1 MSNFYTETSIGRALM
16 LKKHPVRADN
26 LTLKIGRTIIV
37 VICVRGG
44 VGKTTTTINLAETL
58 ISAGCKVRVETTDTG
73 NSDTIMAGLSTAAA
87 IDLATAKGQD
97 AFVNL
102 FANLASETADHVVV
116 DTGAGPVAE
125 HFFAPRIAM
134 LSEFAREA
142 GFTLVIVRPI
152 TTSHVTQ
159 VHTKAFIEKVK
170 PANTAC
176 IVVRNMSGP
185 RFEEDYARR
194 TNNEEI
200 KALKNRFIQV
210 DLLPIRAVVLDNMLS
225 FRMSPSKILYGE
237 IERAGKKAEVAEAIF
252 TTAIRLA
259 VGEWLLTQQSMFEHA
274 LIRAID
280 QVKDTSNG

>member
-16 LKKHPVRADN
+16 LKQHPVRADN

-44 VGKTTTTINLAETL
+44 AGKTTTTINLAETL

-97 AFVNL
+97 IFINL
-102 FANLASETADHVVV
+102 FANLASETADHILI
-116 DTGAGPVAE
+116 DTGAGPLAE
-125 HFFAPRIAM
+125 HFIADRIAM
-134 LSEFAREA
+134 LDGLAREA

-159 VHTKAFIEKVK
+159 SHTRTFITYVK
-170 PANTAC
+170 PATTAC
-176 IVVRNMSGP
+176 FVVRNMSGP
-185 RFEEDYARR
+185 RFEEDYELW
-194 TNNEEI
+194 TNDPGI
-200 KALKNRFIQV
+200 KALKNRFVQV
-210 DLLPIRAVVLDNMLS
+210 DLRQLRAVVLDNMLS
-225 FRMSPSKILYGE
+225 FGMSPTAILFGE
-237 IERAGKKAEVAEAIF
+237 FERAGKDAEKAKAIF

-259 VGEWLLTQQSMFEHA
+259 VGEWLLTQHAMFEEA
-274 LIRAID
+274 LILAVR
-280 QVKDTSNG
+280 QVKDASNG